1 MSFTLA
7 WLTKA
12 CNVGMVPSSSE
23 FYPQMADT
31 KVFYLSMAPSSSN
44 VYPRVAHKR
53 LLSGGSQ
60 QVCYIGMCPSSS
72 KLYLWLAYQSYA
84 TFDCLLPLLNFN
96 LEGLR
101 KSLLPWNGPCILYIT
116 AIQFYPCAHKRSAT
130 LEQLLP
136 ALKLNLRWLTKGL
149 LHCNGSFFL

>member
-84 TFDCLLPLLNFN
+84 TFDCLLPLLNFKPR
-96 LEGLR
+96 GAQ
-101 KSLLPWNGPCILYIT
+101 K
-116 AIQFYPCAHKRSAT
+116 KSAT
-130 LEQLLP
+130 LEWPVHPLYYCNTVLP
-136 ALKLNLRWLTKGL
+136 LRSQKVRNIGTAPSCSKT
-149 LHCNGSFFL
+149 